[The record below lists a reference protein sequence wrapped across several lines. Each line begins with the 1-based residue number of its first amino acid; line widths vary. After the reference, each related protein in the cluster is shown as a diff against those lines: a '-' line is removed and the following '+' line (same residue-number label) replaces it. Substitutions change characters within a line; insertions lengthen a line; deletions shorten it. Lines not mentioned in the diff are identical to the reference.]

1 MPSYEIKAV
10 GDTHVVTVVATVDTA
25 TAAIIKLRDA
35 LEVYRRAWAI
45 EDTGRELRDDEL
57 LMLSWDERNRL

>member
-10 GDTHVVTVVATVDTA
+10 SDTQVVTVVATVDTA
-25 TAAIIKLRDA
+25 SAAIIKLRDA

-45 EDTGRELRDDEL
+45 DDAGRELRDDEL